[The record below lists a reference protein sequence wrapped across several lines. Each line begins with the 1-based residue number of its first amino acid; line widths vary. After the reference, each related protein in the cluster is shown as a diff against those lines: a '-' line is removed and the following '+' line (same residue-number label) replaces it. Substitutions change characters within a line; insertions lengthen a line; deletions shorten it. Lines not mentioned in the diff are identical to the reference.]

1 MATKPINPAPPNLP
15 LAPDQYDRQYG
26 DKLNNVLRLFFN
38 QLNDILT
45 TLVNSYIT
53 NTSITTVAKLP
64 TASMDNAG
72 TRTFVS
78 DATVTT
84 FGSTVVGGGTNTVPV
99 YSTGINW
106 KIG

>member
-1 MATKPINPAPPNLP
+1 MATKPINPAVPNLP
-15 LAPDQYDRQYG
+15 IAPDQYDKQYV
-26 DKLNNVLRLFFN
+26 DRLANVLRLFFN
-38 QLNDILT
+38 QLNGVLSTLT
-45 TLVNSYIT
+45 NAYIT
-53 NTSITTVAKLP
+53 NTSITTVASLP
-64 TASMDNAG
+64 TASTTNAG

-99 YSTGINW
+99 YSNGTNW

>member
-15 LAPDQYDRQYG
+15 LAPLEYDRQYS
-26 DKLNNVLRLFFN
+26 DKLTNILRLFFN

-45 TLVNSYIT
+45 TLVNTYIL
-53 NTSITTVAKLP
+53 NTSITTVSKLP
-64 TASMDNAG
+64 AASTTNAG
-72 TRTFVS
+72 SRTFVS

-84 FGSTVVGGGTNTVPV
+84 FGTTVVGGGTNTVPI
-99 YSTGINW
+99 YSTGTSW

>member
-45 TLVNSYIT
+45 TLVSTYIT
-53 NTSITTVAKLP
+53 NTSIVTVAKLP
-64 TASMDNAG
+64 TASMTNVG

-78 DATVTT
+78 DATATT

-99 YSTGINW
+99 YSTGTSW

>member
-1 MATKPINPAPPNLP
+1 MATKPINPAVPNLP
-15 LAPDQYDRQYG
+15 LSPVEYDTNYQE
-26 DKLNNVLRLFFN
+26 KLTNVLRLFFN
-38 QLNDILT
+38 QLNAVLGILI
-45 TLVNSYIT
+45 NSYIT
-53 NTSITTVAKLP
+53 NTSITTVASLP
-64 TASMDNAG
+64 TASMANAG

-99 YSTGINW
+99 YSTGTSW

>member
-1 MATKPINPAPPNLP
+1 MATKPINPAVPNLP
-15 LAPDQYDRQYG
+15 IAPDDYEKPYVDR
-26 DKLNNVLRLFFN
+26 LANVLRLFFN
-38 QLNDILT
+38 QLNGVLGTVIDA
-45 TLVNSYIT
+45 YIT

-64 TASMDNAG
+64 TASMANAG

-99 YSTGINW
+99 YSTGTSW

>member
-15 LAPDQYDRQYG
+15 YAPDQYNTNYQE
-26 DKLNNVLRLFFN
+26 KLTNVLRLFFN
-38 QLNDILT
+38 QLNDVLT
-45 TLVNSYIT
+45 TLITSYIT

-64 TASMDNAG
+64 TASMTNAG

-78 DATVTT
+78 DATATT

-99 YSTGINW
+99 YSTGTSW